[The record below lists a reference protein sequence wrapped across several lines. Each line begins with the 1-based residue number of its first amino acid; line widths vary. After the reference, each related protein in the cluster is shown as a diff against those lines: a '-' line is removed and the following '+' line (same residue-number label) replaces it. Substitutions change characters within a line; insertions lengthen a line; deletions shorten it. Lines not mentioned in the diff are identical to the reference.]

1 MTLHK
6 SLVTK
11 NRLVRRRNVLTRGE
25 RIKKLEETG
34 KLKEDDSVYGL
45 PKVKVRKVRK
55 RVKMK
60 KKKEGE
66 AVEAAETVETAEKT
80 EKAEKPVDKKK

>member
-1 MTLHK
+1 MSLHK

-11 NRLVRRRNVLTRGE
+11 NRLVRRRNVLTRDE
-25 RIKKLEETG
+25 RLKKLQETG
-34 KLKEDDSVYGL
+34 KLTEEDSVFGL

-66 AVEAAETVETAEKT
+66 AVEAAETVEKT
-80 EKAEKPVDKKK
+80 EKAEKTEKK

>member
-1 MTLHK
+1 MSLHR

-11 NRLVRRRNVLTRGE
+11 DRLVRRRNVLKRDE
-25 RIKKLEETG
+25 RVDKLKEGG
-34 KLKEDDSVYGL
+34 KLKDEESVFGL

-60 KKKEGE
+60 KKKEEG
-66 AVEAAETVETAEKT
+66 AAETT
-80 EKAEKPVDKKK
+80 EKAEEKKE

>member
-11 NRLVRRRNVLTRGE
+11 NRLVRRRNVLTRDE
-25 RIKKLEETG
+25 RIE
-34 KLKEDDSVYGL
+34 KLKEAGKIKDEDSVYGL

-55 RVKMK
+55 RVKEK

-66 AVEAAETVETAEKT
+66 VAEVAEAAETT
-80 EKAEKPVDKKK
+80 EKKEDEGAKK

>member
-1 MTLHK
+1 MSLHK

-11 NRLVRRRNVLTRGE
+11 NRLVRRRNVLTRDE
-25 RIKKLEETG
+25 RIKKLQDTG
-34 KLKEDDSVYGL
+34 KMTEEDSVFGL

-66 AVEAAETVETAEKT
+66 VAEAAETTETTEKT
-80 EKAEKPVDKKK
+80 EKAEDKKK